1 MVTKDILY
9 ILSPQSEKP
18 TLSAALSLSL
28 SLSLCIS
35 PIYLLMFRIPRM
47 DMAHQGQYQHEE
59 EPVAVVITQS
69 VQVLKSSRHKNKFC
83 ST

>member
-28 SLSLCIS
+28 SLSIS